1 LTQPEVVET
10 TTAPVAPELDID
22 RVGIELQAEIMA
34 DGVVTED
41 EFVEDLDGWKQC
53 MEGFGIEQV
62 EYEIDRR
69 GGWGASY
76 VSDDELLADAAELT
90 CSTSYVEQVAD
101 LLAR

>member
-1 LTQPEVVET
+1 MTQPEVVET
-10 TTAPVAPELDID
+10 TVAPDRPQLDVD
-22 RVGIELQAEIMA
+22 PAGIELQAEIVA

-41 EFVEDLDGWKQC
+41 EFIEALDGWKAC

-76 VSDDELLADAAELT
+76 VSDDEALTDAADVA
-90 CSTSYVEQVAD
+90 CRTSFIEQVTA
-101 LLAR
+101 LLNG